1 MSDNTLR
8 GRLFEAPYHVNALL
22 AFAFPSNALST
33 RQRVI
38 LIQTRHSAPDLGIN
52 LPIALTQYL
61 QNDLLVSC

>member
-38 LIQTRHSAPDLGIN
+38 LIQTAIRQNNVI
-52 LPIALTQYL
+52 LTHKGGVQ
-61 QNDLLVSC
+61 

>member
-38 LIQTRHSAPDLGIN
+38 LIQAAIRQNNVILTRKGGV
-52 LPIALTQYL
+52 Q
-61 QNDLLVSC
+61 